1 MKFLGWNFGPRS
13 EHRAVTFTG
22 DVTAAGLAQAE
33 TPTVKADSL
42 AVVESCVGL
51 ISEPFL
57 VARLTG
63 PLKSQRT
70 LYVACRDTQRLG
82 NSVWAIDTANGVL
95 RLQRASKFKV
105 TGASL
110 DPDTWEYE
118 LEIMAPDGVVKKR
131 LPAPSV
137 VHIRLPGNV
146 ESDWLGCAPWQ
157 NASLSGEAMAEIERG
172 VRDEG
177 RAINGRVW
185 IAPDGSTQ
193 AQAEAMVSTL
203 RKVKGGGSVVA
214 ETTAGGWGQGSSQA
228 PQRDWTAVKV
238 GQEHTQGNVIM
249 RDGVQSALAAAYGI
263 PGAYFNPNATAP
275 ALREIKRLAFLNKT
289 LPMAQLV
296 AEELSNKLAESV
308 SITWPNL
315 ADQSIDVH
323 LRARA
328 FTAAAEIVTDKTALA
343 TLVGFP
349 TNTGE

>member
-1 MKFLGWNFGPRS
+1 MNFLGWTFGPKT
-13 EHRAVTFTG
+13 EHRAVNYTEA
-22 DVTAAGLAQAE
+22 VTEAMQSLAE
-33 TPTVKADSL
+33 TPAVKADTL

-57 VARLTG
+57 VARITG
-63 PLKSQRT
+63 PLKSLRT

-82 NSVWAIDTANGVL
+82 NSVWAIDTANGNL
-95 RLQRASKFKV
+95 SLQRAHKFKV

-110 DPDTWEYE
+110 DPETWEYE

-137 VHIRLPGNV
+137 VHIRLPGNADA
-146 ESDWLGCAPWQ
+146 DWLGCAPWQ

-185 IAPDGSTQ
+185 IAPDGSSQ
-193 AQAEAMVSTL
+193 AQAEAMVGTL

-228 PQRDWTAVKV
+228 PAKDWTAVKV
-238 GQEHTQGNVIM
+238 GQDHTQGNVIM
-249 RDGVQSALAAAYGI
+249 RDAVQSALAAAYGI

-289 LPMAQLV
+289 LPLAELV
-296 AEELSNKLAESV
+296 REELSAKLGGDV
-308 SITWPNL
+308 GITWSNL

-328 FTAAAEIVTDKTALA
+328 ATAAAELIPDKSKLL
-343 TLVGFP
+343 TLVGLP
-349 TNTGE
+349 TDTGE